1 MSPDA
6 KSLLDAA
13 LQLPES
19 QRAEVA
25 ASLIESLDDGFDEDA
40 EVAWQAEADRRLDDM
55 LSGRAKGVSWSEAR
69 RRILGQQDGNAAA

>member
-19 QRAEVA
+19 QRAEFA
-25 ASLIESLDDGFDEDA
+25 AILIESLDEGFDEDA
-40 EVAWQAEADRRLDDM
+40 EAAWQAEAERRLDDM
-55 LSGRAKGVSWSEAR
+55 LRGCGRGDSSGMFDVSKPDGMKHSE
-69 RRILGQQDGNAAA
+69 